1 MSNLDRV
8 IPLGAALCG
17 IAMVVLSVWMLTRY
31 PATAELTDGYRTPV
45 LAFEFAQT
53 PADLAFMTGD
63 SDSAVRHRAAMAAGQ
78 QLDTAFPVAYAGL
91 IVFLLL
97 GQARRGRKLAWAGA
111 LIGILIVPADW
122 QENAVMAA
130 VLNALSAGDPV
141 EPLLPAL
148 WTATW
153 LKWGAI
159 AVAMAT
165 LGLGAL
171 RERQC
176 ISGGLALLAAILI
189 AATAALGAPGWLAE
203 GMMVGLSLSLLG
215 LVVGAGVRLRLR
227 GRRLD
232 NALKG

>member
-111 LIGILIVPADW
+111 LVGILIVPADW
-122 QENAVMAA
+122 HENAVMAA

-171 RERQC
+171 RERQRVN
-176 ISGGLALLAAILI
+176 GGLALLAATLI
-189 AATAALGAPGWLAE
+189 AATAALGAPGVVAE
-203 GMMVGLSLSLLG
+203 GMMVGVSVSLLVLAVRAG
-215 LVVGAGVRLRLR
+215 LQLRR
-227 GRRLD
+227 QRE
-232 NALKG
+232 AI

>member
-1 MSNLDRV
+1 MSKVDRIIV
-8 IPLGAALCG
+8 LGAALCG

-31 PATAELTDGYRTPV
+31 PATADLTDGYRTPV

-78 QLDTAFPVAYAGL
+78 QLDTAGL

-111 LIGILIVPADW
+111 LIGLLIVPADW
-122 QENAVMAA
+122 HENAVMAA
-130 VLNALSAGDPV
+130 VLNTLSAGEPV
-141 EPLLPAL
+141 APLLPTL

-159 AVAMAT
+159 AVALAT

-171 RERQC
+171 RERQRVN
-176 ISGGLALLAAILI
+176 GGLALIAAILI

-203 GMMVGLSLSLLG
+203 GMMVGVSLSLLG
-215 LVVGAGVRLRLR
+215 LVVGVGVQSR
-227 GRRLD
+227 GKRLD
-232 NALKG
+232 SALKD